1 MAQTKVS
8 AQWLETYQQ
17 NYGSGPSQW
26 RWLGALDKAHNIE
39 TLCQDLSISSVVDI
53 GAGEGS
59 ILKAL
64 SDRGFA
70 ERYYALEITPTAI
83 AEIENR
89 DIPGLVECSIFD
101 GYEIPYGDKQFDL
114 AVLSHVV
121 EHAEHPRSLL
131 YEAQRI
137 AKYVFI
143 EVPLEDNIRLS
154 RNYVYDGL
162 GHINFY
168 SIKTIRRLAQ
178 TCDFTV
184 LDHKITNKSKVV
196 YTFRHG
202 YMGLVTYYVKQF
214 LLRLSPALA
223 TRLFTFHS
231 AMVCES
237 SEGAQDAEQSAAAS
251 S

>member
-17 NYGSGPSQW
+17 NYGSGPSEW

-39 TLCQDLSISSVVDI
+39 TLCKGLSISSVIDI

-59 ILKAL
+59 ILKVL

-70 ERYYALEITPTAI
+70 ERYYALEIAPTAV

-89 DIPGLVECSIFD
+89 DIQDLVECSLFD

-121 EHAEHPRSLL
+121 EHAEHPRTLL

-137 AKYVFI
+137 AKYVFV
-143 EVPLEDNIRLS
+143 EVPLEDNIRLP
-154 RNYVYDGL
+154 RDYVFDGL

-178 TCDFTV
+178 TCDLTV
-184 LDHKITNKSKVV
+184 LDHKITNKSKAV
-196 YTFRHG
+196 YTFRQGHK
-202 YMGLVTYYVKQF
+202 GLVNYFVKEF
-214 LLRLSPALA
+214 LLRLSPTLA

-237 SEGAQDAEQSAAAS
+237 QENPEVAEQS
-251 S
+251 